1 MRPWSLLDLCRVFFV
16 KHSFFKLLC
25 VKAQLFICGH
35 QGNSHYLSEACSTR
49 HKYAAIP
56 QSLSCFMQAQLS
68 SAFKSRN
75 LYSIVFVY
83 SRKVRD
89 RLFIR
94 RSQLSVFLTW
104 GSKVQ
109 KAWMRN
115 MQFSGWTGGILADS
129 AWPPRQFSS
138 NHSSLWQ
145 WCLSDDGIAWQYN
158 DLRHLRTDR

>member
-49 HKYAAIP
+49 YKYANA
-56 QSLSCFMQAQLS
+56 FFGEAQLS

-94 RSQLSVFLTW
+94 RSQLSVTLTW

-115 MQFSGWTGGILADS
+115 MQFSDWTGGAAFWLTQHGHRVSLAQII
-129 AWPPRQFSS
+129 PP
-138 NHSSLWQ
+138 
-145 WCLSDDGIAWQYN
+145 SDNGVWMV
-158 DLRHLRTDR
+158 